1 MAFHISNKNPR
12 DTTRHKKYIYTR
24 RSKKIKKFLLSCTD
38 TLIFPQGGEKTIDA
52 NFNCATN
59 QFSRFSILRNKGSGG
74 RGGNNSF
81 LYDRCTKNCN
91 ATIRVTSSRYFLQ
104 ANHFHRLT
112 RRIIFLRMRDR
123 KRLFLHRD
131 VNEKKRKR
139 KGKENTTKR

>member
-1 MAFHISNKNPR
+1 MYEAKQEN
-12 DTTRHKKYIYTR
+12 
-24 RSKKIKKFLLSCTD
+24 KKISIILYRHLDLSTGRGKKRSMQISIALL
-38 TLIFPQGGEKTIDA
+38 I
-52 NFNCATN
+52 NFHD
-59 QFSRFSILRNKGSGG
+59 SRFCGIKDREG
-74 RGGNNSF
+74 RGEITAF
-81 LYDRCTKNCN
+81 YTIAVRRTVY

>member
-1 MAFHISNKNPR
+1 MVFHIFSKNPR

-59 QFSRFSILRNKGSGG
+59 QFSRFSILRNKGSGW

-81 LYDRCTKNCN
+81 LYDRCTKNCICN
-91 ATIRVTSSRYFLQ
+91 YLSNKFEILFTGKSFSQVDTPDYFLTNARSQ
-104 ANHFHRLT
+104 TIVFT
-112 RRIIFLRMRDR
+112 P
-123 KRLFLHRD
+123 
-131 VNEKKRKR
+131 
-139 KGKENTTKR
+139 